1 MRYDKTS
8 CINFRIMA
16 TQSDKDPRNTQRA
29 HAPQKQ
35 GGDLLGGFALRDS
48 EYPDDVTPR
57 MRWLIRILRVAFV
70 GGILIALFV
79 QI

>member
-1 MRYDKTS
+1 
-8 CINFRIMA
+8 MA

-29 HAPQKQ
+29 HVPRKQ
-35 GGDLLGGFALRDS
+35 GGDLLGGFALRSS

-57 MRWLIRILRVAFV
+57 MRWLIRILRVVFV
-70 GGILIALFV
+70 GGILIALLV